1 MADDVP
7 LGRKID
13 KAYDPTNIPGVS
25 VTPNTL
31 IGIVKD
37 NLSPN
42 RDGRVRVWVPDF
54 GGDQNDENNWKKV
67 SYASPYFGST
77 YQPNKDQNNH
87 FTSASHTYGM
97 WMPPPDIG
105 TWLLCT
111 FINGNPNR
119 GYWFACINPNASG
132 HMVPAIGASSDVDTS
147 FVSDNIKSSVVNDP
161 NRPQFLPVAEFNDN
175 IGSNINGTM
184 YANKKPI
191 HEIQANILFLQ
202 GLDGDKARGAIS
214 SSSQRESPSNVFGI
228 STPGRPLTKDP
239 ADDPDYASKVA
250 SGKIPSDQYH
260 IPTRKGGHTFVMDD
274 GDVKG
279 VDQLIRLRTAD
290 GHQILMNDD
299 QSFIYISHKNGTNWI
314 ELDDTGI
321 KIYTKGDFS
330 VRSEGTINLHA
341 DKDINMQALGSITM
355 DSSDVTTITSA
366 TIKIGGAETTTLY
379 GAKNNIGGG
388 QIIVSSDGKLNVSS
402 GGPMKIDGSTIDIN
416 GGAGGNSIP
425 NPVASKEKHADTTY
439 DSQVTKLWSSVP
451 ASVDSVVTVLP
462 AHEPWIRTQTPV
474 PLTKEVTSSI
484 CAPKAGV
491 PTVYSLP
498 AANGK
503 NVDTGKVKGQPVPW
517 STDTAFLDK
526 VKSVAASLNANYID
540 LLAFMYNESAGTFDP
555 AIQGPQLSQG
565 RPVGLIQFLP
575 STAIGLGTT
584 VEALAQLSR
593 VDQMDWVLKYYNYFK
608 FTTKAPTPKL
618 QDLYLCTFWPAAIG
632 KPDNYVVAP
641 PNSTVAQQ
649 NRGLQ
654 ASDGSITCSSVGAAA
669 AKNLPIIQQALANA
683 GSAPAQS
690 GTLGSGSGGT
700 ITDGSGNPVRTST
713 SDTAAST
720 TTDTGIAQAT
730 GLSVVGDTCPAEFLN
745 KSTTYNPSAG
755 IGSTTPKFAQPQVK
769 ALMAELGYFESKFNY
784 SMVSQDA
791 TRIGKYQVDA
801 AYLVTAGYIKP
812 DAIKQYGTSTLSK
825 GESWTGKDGIQSQDD
840 FFNSPST
847 QDLIQFNEFNTN
859 YAALMSNGGITADD
873 DICTAAGMLFV
884 SHQFRSVD
892 LALQWRKTGTL
903 SDSLGRN
910 GTDYYN
916 QGRYAIDVLSA
927 GGAVATPPD
936 SATGPGGTNTS
947 GINPDDVL
955 AFSNTGSGTRANF
968 DQLNGAFKT
977 ALLEMAHAYKL
988 IKGGKITITS
998 AYRSPADQDAIYQ
1011 KWLAAGGGP
1020 NMPTAGGI
1028 TTPAKPISL
1037 GGKGSPHNNGVAIDS
1052 SQCPIIARTV
1062 NLAQYGLRWGGT
1074 FSKPDEVHI
1083 QMANA
1088 G

>member
-13 KAYDPTNIPGVS
+13 RAYDPTNIPGVS

-31 IGIVKD
+31 VGIVKD

-54 GGDQNDENNWKKV
+54 GGDQNDPNNWKKV

-87 FTSASHTYGM
+87 FTSTNHTYGM

-132 HMVPAIGASSDVDTS
+132 HMVPAIGASSDVDTT
-147 FVSDNIKSSVVNDP
+147 FVSDNIKSSVVSDP
-161 NRPQFLPVAEFNDN
+161 NRPQYLPVAEFNDN
-175 IGSNINGTM
+175 IGSKINGTM
-184 YANKKPI
+184 NANKKPI

-202 GLDGDKARGAIS
+202 GLDGDKSRGAIS

-355 DSSDVTTITSA
+355 DSSDTTTITSS
-366 TIKIGGAETTTLY
+366 TINIGGAEDTTIY
-379 GAKNNIGGG
+379 GGKNNIGGG
-388 QIIVSSDGKLNVSS
+388 QIIVSSDGKLSVAS
-402 GGPMKIDGSTIDIN
+402 GGAMKIDGATIDIN
-416 GGAGGNSIP
+416 GGSGGSSIS
-425 NPVASKEKHADTTY
+425 NPVASKGKHADTTY
-439 DSQVTKLWSSVP
+439 DSQVTRLWSSVP
-451 ASVDSVVTVLP
+451 NSVDSVVTVLP
-462 AHEPWIRTQTPV
+462 SHEPWPRTQTPV
-474 PLTKEVTSSI
+474 PPTKEVASSI
-484 CAPKAGV
+484 CAPKTGGGL
-491 PTVYSLP
+491 TSG
-498 AANGK
+498 NGS
-503 NVDTGKVKGQPVPW
+503 NV
-517 STDTAFLDK
+517 
-526 VKSVAASLNANYID
+526 
-540 LLAFMYNESAGTFDP
+540 
-555 AIQGPQLSQG
+555 
-565 RPVGLIQFLP
+565 
-575 STAIGLGTT
+575 
-584 VEALAQLSR
+584 
-593 VDQMDWVLKYYNYFK
+593 
-608 FTTKAPTPKL
+608 
-618 QDLYLCTFWPAAIG
+618 
-632 KPDNYVVAP
+632 
-641 PNSTVAQQ
+641 
-649 NRGLQ
+649 
-654 ASDGSITCSSVGAAA
+654 
-669 AKNLPIIQQALANA
+669 
-683 GSAPAQS
+683 
-690 GTLGSGSGGT
+690 
-700 ITDGSGNPVRTST
+700 TDGSGNPVNTSSSAT
-713 SDTAAST
+713 V
-720 TTDTGIAQAT
+720 TTDVGIAKAA
-730 GLSVVGDTCPAEFLN
+730 GLSVVGNTCPAEYLN
-745 KSTTYNPSAG
+745 KKATFNPTGG
-755 IGSTTPKFAQPQVK
+755 IGKTAPKFAQNQVK
-769 ALMAELGYFESKFNY
+769 AMMAELGYYESQFNY
-784 SMVSQDA
+784 SMVSEDA
-791 TRIGKYQVDA
+791 SRIGKYQVDA
-801 AYLVTAGYIKP
+801 AYLVTMGYIKP
-812 DAIKQYGTSTLSK
+812 DAVKQYGALTLSK
-825 GESWTGKDGIQSQDD
+825 GESWTGKDDIQSQDD
-840 FFNSPST
+840 FFNSPNV
-847 QDLIQFNEFNTN
+847 QDTIQFNEFTN
-859 YAALMSNGGITADD
+859 NYSALLSNGGITTND
-873 DICTAAGMLFV
+873 DICMAAGMLFV
-884 SHQFRSVD
+884 AHQFRDVGK
-892 LALQWRKTGTL
+892 ALQWRKTGVL
-903 SDSLGRN
+903 SDAYGRN

-916 QGRYAIDVLSA
+916 QGRYAIDVLAA
-927 GGAVATPPD
+927 GGVVATPVS
-936 SATGPGGTNTS
+936 SASGTGGENTS
-947 GINPDDVL
+947 GLNPDDL
-955 AFSNTGSGTRANF
+955 FIFQSSGTGTRSNF
-968 DQLNGAFKT
+968 DQLNGEFKT
-977 ALLEMAHAYKL
+977 ALCNMAHAYKL

-998 AYRSPADQDAIYQ
+998 AYRSPADQDSIYQ
-1011 KWLAAGGGP
+1011 RWLAAGGGP
-1020 NMPTAGGI
+1020 GHPTAGGI

-1074 FSKPDEVHI
+1074 FTKPDQVHI

-1088 G
+1088 SQ